1 MPPLVAAS
9 ESSGHRAAHVTSA
22 RRASPSTTACS
33 SEGRAPLPR
42 SAPSL
47 PDAGHAVQRVYALD
61 VFEEM
66 LTRSVQDLLVGGHV
80 AGTMSNVGL
89 MSLAHRVPLGLP

>member
-1 MPPLVAAS
+1 MSQVPGERAHLQRRAVQKSALLCYVPPL
-9 ESSGHRAAHVTSA
+9 G
-22 RRASPSTTACS
+22 
-33 SEGRAPLPR
+33 
-42 SAPSL
+42 L
-47 PDAGHAVQRVYALD
+47 PDAAHAVQRVYALD